1 MTLATYL
8 AHHDRSTHGVVTKT
22 YLLTS
27 SSDTRQG
34 SHLGLLNIHAAA
46 QCDRR
51 TFEPLADIGHLL
63 IDPLLLE
70 FPDAC
75 TADVRDELDTLDS
88 DQLICVHIP

>member
-1 MTLATYL
+1 MSALDWQRERDT
-8 AHHDRSTHGVVTKT
+8 
-22 YLLTS
+22 LTS

-34 SHLGLLNIHAAA
+34 SHLRVLNIHAAA

-63 IDPLLLE
+63 INPLLLE

-75 TADVRDELDTLDS
+75 TADVRDELDTLYS